1 MTNSSETRRNE
12 FPTFAKY
19 CRNHIVARPL
29 DSYVDSS
36 IVCGAGD
43 MRSWTGF
50 SALVARIRSMWF
62 SQVNLDVNTLFLV
75 TIYVEAI
82 LGLLLLFAW
91 VQNTAIYAVAWW
103 GFADL
108 MRAASIMLFG
118 KYGTVSDLIS
128 IDLAN
133 AILFTAF
140 AVTWTGA
147 RVFDHRKPQWILLF
161 GGAVLWLVLCRIPAI
176 EGSWDTRLLFSSGI
190 ITAYTWATAYEF
202 WRGRSEPLVSRWP
215 AIFMFFAHGAL
226 YLLRTPFGSMLAPV
240 NNQIF
245 ASVWI
250 TVLSFEALLFTIA
263 VAFILLAMAK
273 ERTEYRHKTDSL
285 IDPLTGIANRRAFL
299 QDAEVQLKRQMTEPR
314 PMAVL
319 LLDLDNFKSI
329 NDRFGHAIG
338 DRVLQMFAE
347 VGSGCMRR
355 YDIFGRLGGEEFA
368 ALLGDTPRERGLA
381 VAGQIRPS
389 LVEVA
394 GMVEGKPVVA
404 TVSIGVVIS
413 YDAVLDLSA
422 LLAQADHALYRAK
435 DNGRNRIEIASI
447 ELILDRVKR
456 ASAAAD
462 RAASAK
468 AAAKSAA

>member
-1 MTNSSETRRNE
+1 M
-12 FPTFAKY
+12 
-19 CRNHIVARPL
+19 
-29 DSYVDSS
+29 
-36 IVCGAGD
+36 
-43 MRSWTGF
+43 
-50 SALVARIRSMWF
+50 
-62 SQVNLDVNTLFLV
+62 NLDVNTLFLV

-91 VQNTAIYAVAWW
+91 VQNTAIHAVAWW

-108 MRAASIMLFG
+108 LRAASIMLFG
-118 KYGTVSDLIS
+118 KYGSVSDLIS

-147 RVFDHRKPQWILLF
+147 RVFDHRKPNWILLF
-161 GGAVLWLVLCRIPAI
+161 AGAAVWLALSHIPAI
-176 EGSWDTRLLFSSGI
+176 QNSWDLRMLLSSGI

-215 AIFMFFAHGAL
+215 AVFMFFAHGAL
-226 YLLRTPFGSMLAPV
+226 YLLRTPFGAMLAPV
-240 NNQIF
+240 NSQVF

-263 VAFILLAMAK
+263 IAFILLAMAK
-273 ERTEYRHKTDSL
+273 ERTEHRHKTASL
-285 IDPLTGIANRRAFL
+285 VDPLTGIANRRAFL

-355 YDIFGRLGGEEFA
+355 FDIFGRLGGEEFA
-368 ALLGDTPRERGLA
+368 ALLVDTSRERALA
-381 VAGQIRPS
+381 VAEQIRS
-389 LVEVA
+389 SFVEVT

-468 AAAKSAA
+468 AAKSAA